1 MTSHFDELFSFLLS
15 FLFSGTGRRFM
26 TGDDSRVILHE
37 KKGVFPRYQQT
48 ALSDGNDGPI
58 KNIKWRGRFAAWT
71 SRRGVIVYDVVQ
83 EKTISIIR
91 LNNENDVCT
100 RISWSSQTS
109 LYVSHGG
116 KQLFHFVLKTRESLI
131 RYGFLFAI

>member
-1 MTSHFDELFSFLLS
+1 MISGLYSSEANNSLS
-15 FLFSGTGRRFM
+15 TGKPVYSVALDPIYSRPGTGKRFM

-37 KKGVFPRYQQT
+37 KKGVFPRYQQR
-48 ALSDGNDGPI
+48 ALSDGTDGPI

-116 KQLFHFVLKTRESLI
+116 K
-131 RYGFLFAI
+131 